1 MRRLTLIRHAK
12 SSHQDPGLDDFD
24 RPLNARGRRDAP
36 EMGRRLAA
44 ANARPDLI
52 VSSPAERAARTS
64 EAIAEPLGYAA
75 SRIVFD
81 RALYLASSGGMLEV
95 TRALDD
101 GSPHAALVGHNPGL
115 TEFVNVLSDA
125 AIENVPTSG
134 IVRLELDVDHWREAG
149 PGCAKLIDF
158 DYPKR

>member
-12 SSHQDPGLDDFD
+12 SSHRDPGVDDFD
-24 RPLNARGRRDAP
+24 RPLNARGRRDAR

-44 ANARPDLI
+44 ANVRPDLI
-52 VSSPAERAARTS
+52 VSSPAERAARTC
-64 EAIAEPLGYAA
+64 EAIAEQLGYAA

-95 TRALDD
+95 TRALDE
-101 GSPHAALVGHNPGL
+101 GSRHVTLVGHNPGL
-115 TEFVNVLSDA
+115 TEFVNVLADT
-125 AIENVPTSG
+125 AIENVPTAG
-134 IVRLELDVDHWREAG
+134 IVRLELDVDDWREAG
-149 PGCAKLIDF
+149 PACAELIDF